1 MIMRELIKLPMVKD
15 SIIIVLVALVLSS
28 YTNTR
33 EEQKPQVKVVERVI
47 SEQVPEL
54 EFSEENLKLFM
65 EQINMKFIHIVMAQ
79 ALIESGYFTSKIFM
93 ENHNM
98 FGMKQARQ
106 RQTVAIGTNRNH
118 AKYLNWQDCV
128 IDYALYQ
135 ARYLS
140 KVKSDEDYYTYL
152 KGSYAGDPNY
162 VTKVKKLA
170 ESLKNN

>member
-1 MIMRELIKLPMVKD
+1 MRELIKLPMVKD

-28 YTNTR
+28 YTETKN
-33 EEQKPQVKVVERVI
+33 QKVQVKVVERVI

-54 EFSEENLKLFM
+54 EFSEENLKSFM
-65 EQINMKFIHIVMAQ
+65 EQINMKFTHIVMAQ

-152 KGSYAGDPNY
+152 RGSYAGDPNY
-162 VTKVKKLA
+162 VTKVRKLA
-170 ESLKNN
+170 ESLKNK

>member
-1 MIMRELIKLPMVKD
+1 MKELIKSKMVKD
-15 SIIIVLVALVLSS
+15 GIMIVLVALILSS
-28 YTNTR
+28 YTETR
-33 EEQKPQVKVVERVI
+33 EQQKPQVKIVERVI

-54 EFSEENLKLFM
+54 EFSVENLKSFM

-79 ALIESGYFTSKIFM
+79 AQVESGYFTSKIFM

-106 RQTVAIGTNRNH
+106 RQTVAIGTGRNH
-118 AKYLNWQDCV
+118 AMYLNWQDCV

-140 KVKSDEDYYTYL
+140 KVKSEEDYYAYL
-152 KGSYAGDPNY
+152 KGSYAGDPDYIN
-162 VTKVKKLA
+162 KVRKLA
-170 ESLKNN
+170 ENFKNY